1 MARKDRLHP
10 SDIIP
15 SEDVLRQAEYF
26 SKGRK
31 NLLKMA
37 RPDEAGTINRFVDDL
52 TARAKNIEGHDE
64 MTRKS
69 MADVKRRKLKAD
81 AEGPR
86 AGLYA
91 KARAKL
97 NEVTGLKSGGSAS
110 KRADGIARKG
120 KTKGRMV

>member
-15 SEDVLRQAEYF
+15 SEDVLRQAKYF
-26 SKGRK
+26 NKGRK
-31 NLLKMA
+31 NLLQMA
-37 RPDEAGTINRFVDDL
+37 RPGEAGTINRFVDDL

-81 AEGPR
+81 AEAPG

-97 NEVTGLKSGGSAS
+97 NEATGFKKGGSAS
-110 KRADGIARKG
+110 KRADGIAQKG